1 MKKILFSHSYFL
13 RFDPKQ
19 WATGQPY
26 APLGT
31 LYAASL
37 MRENGFE
44 VSLFDTMF
52 AREPEE
58 VISHLKKNGPD
69 LFVLY
74 DDGFNY
80 LTKMCLTNM
89 REAAFKMI
97 RFAKERGC
105 TVIVS
110 SSDST
115 DRFEMYLNEGADFIL
130 LGEAEMTLLELV
142 KTLSDV
148 VGEDTNHGNAPVSG
162 YTVPTDRN
170 KGNDYFH
177 IEGLAFKHNTV
188 PDVVGEDTNHG
199 SAAVVKTQRRNVIK
213 DLDSLPFPAWDLV
226 DMEPYRKMWLKHAGY
241 FSMNMGTTRGCP
253 FKCNWC
259 AKPIYGNRYNVR
271 SPQNVVTEL
280 LMLKEKFHFDH
291 IWFCDD
297 IFGLKP
303 GWVNAFA
310 DLVEKNKLQFRFK
323 MQGRVDL
330 LLQENN
336 IKDLARAGCDN
347 IWMGAESGSQKILDA
362 MDKGTTVQQIYEATR
377 LLKKNNI
384 HPSFFIQFGYPGE
397 KKEDIQL
404 TIKMINELLPYEIGI
419 SVSYPLP
426 GTVFFENVKN
436 QLHEKTNWTDSD
448 ELVLMFRNTYQP
460 AFYKQLHRYVHTT
473 YRQHIAFENIKQ
485 LFTHPLQSNFKT
497 LRKALSGL
505 YYTPA
510 AFWDKQKLLQLEKT
524 PA

>member
-31 LYAASL
+31 LYAASVT
-37 MRENGFE
+37 RQHEYDVHF
-44 VSLFDTMF
+44 FDTMF
-52 AREPEE
+52 AVKPEE
-58 VISHLKKNGPD
+58 VIPHLDKTSPD
-69 LFVLY
+69 IFVIY

-97 RFAKERGC
+97 KFAKERGC

-110 SSDST
+110 GSDST

-130 LGEAEMTLLELV
+130 LGEAEITLLELV
-142 KTLSDV
+142 NS
-148 VGEDTNHGNAPVSG
+148 VSKNE
-162 YTVPTDRN
+162 TDLFN
-170 KGNDYFH
+170 
-177 IEGLAFKHNTV
+177 IEGIAFMHN
-188 PDVVGEDTNHG
+188 N
-199 SAAVVKTQRRNVIK
+199 AVVKTARRQVMK
-213 DLDSLPFPAWDLV
+213 DLDALPFPAWELI
-226 DMEPYRKMWLKHAGY
+226 DMEPYRAMWLKHAGY

-271 SPQNVVTEL
+271 SPEHVIAEL
-280 LMLKEKFHFDH
+280 LMLKEKFRFDH

-303 GWVNAFA
+303 GWVNHFA
-310 DLVEKNKLQFRFK
+310 NLVENNNLHFKFK

-330 LLQENN
+330 LLQETN

-362 MDKGTTVQQIYEATR
+362 MDKGTTVEQIFEATR
-377 LLKKNNI
+377 LLKKTGI
-384 HPSFFIQFGYPGE
+384 KPSFFIQFGYPGE
-397 KKEDIQL
+397 TWPDIEK
-404 TIKMINELLPYEIGI
+404 TIGMINELLPYAIGI

-426 GTVFFENVKN
+426 GTVFFEKVKD
-436 QLHEKTNWTDSD
+436 QLKEKTNWTDSD
-448 ELVLMFRNTYQP
+448 DLALMFSNTYRP
-460 AFYKQLHRYVHTT
+460 AFYKILHSYVHKT
-473 YRQHIAFENIKQ
+473 YRRHIAFENMKQ
-485 LFTHPLQSNFKT
+485 LFINPLKSNVRTVK
-497 LRKALSGL
+497 KALSAL
-505 YYTPA
+505 YYVPA
-510 AFWDKQKLLQLEKT
+510 SYLDKQKLRQLEKT
-524 PA
+524 GA